1 MVIFLDIDDTI
12 NDFTTQMNA
21 IEPMWFLSSTLAR
34 TLFFC
39 HNDVFKSCHL
49 KNTDLLDQLKQY
61 ANRYHHNII
70 TLSAL
75 PCYYSSYNIIKRLK
89 QLSPKNPTDF
99 KRCIR
104 ILSEEFDK
112 TPIDP
117 NRLKKIEAH
126 FEAYSKAQIISF
138 ETYWDKLKNDKLQ
151 WSLEVAKIQE
161 CICVN
166 DWNEK
171 IHYLNSHTVLIDDS
185 QKTLSEA
192 HSLGYKAF
200 DFNQI
205 SPKELLDQF
214 SPTVLN
220 ATKQKLQQI
229 QKETQETQEAVGAK
243 VETKTQITPSPIWAK
258 RV

>member
-39 HNDVFKSCHL
+39 HNDVFKNCRL

-75 PCYYSSYNIIKRLK
+75 PSYHSSYNIIKRLK

-99 KRCIR
+99 KRCVR

-126 FEAYSKAQIISF
+126 FEAYHKAQTMSF
-138 ETYWDKLKNDKLQ
+138 EAYWDKLKNDKLQ

-171 IHYLNSHTVLIDDS
+171 IHYLNGNTVLIDDS

-192 HSLGYKAF
+192 RSLGYRAF

-214 SPTVLN
+214 SPIVLN
-220 ATKQKLQQI
+220 TNKQKLQQI
-229 QKETQETQEAVGAK
+229 QKAALKAQEVVETKA
-243 VETKTQITPSPIWAK
+243 ETKTQVAPPIWTK